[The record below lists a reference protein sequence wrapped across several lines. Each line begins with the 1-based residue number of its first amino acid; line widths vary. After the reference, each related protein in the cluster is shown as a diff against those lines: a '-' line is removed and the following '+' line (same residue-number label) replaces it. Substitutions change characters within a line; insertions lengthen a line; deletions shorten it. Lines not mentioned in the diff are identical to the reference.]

1 MEEKIE
7 SKITSLV
14 EYIISKP
21 NEAITLDD
29 YTILAAELKDI
40 RFRKDQEASSDRFN
54 KLMASVVGGFGS
66 VGSPEPAV
74 AGVKRSTGAG
84 KK

>member
-1 MEEKIE
+1 MEEKIQE
-7 SKITSLV
+7 KLTGLV
-14 EYIISKP
+14 EYIIGKP
-21 NEAITLDD
+21 NEAISLDD

-40 RFRKDQEASSDRFN
+40 RFRRDQEASNDKFT
-54 KLMASVVGGFGS
+54 KLMASVVGGFGCAA
-66 VGSPEPAV
+66 PAEPAV

>member
-7 SKITSLV
+7 SKIAGLV
-14 EYIISKP
+14 EYIIGKP
-21 NEAITLDD
+21 NEAVTLDD

-40 RFRKDQEASSDRFN
+40 RFRKEQEASSDRLN
-54 KLMASVVGGFGS
+54 KLMASVVGGFGCAA
-66 VGSPEPAV
+66 PAEPAV
-74 AGVKRSTGAG
+74 AGVKRATGAG

>member
-1 MEEKIE
+1 MEEKIQA
-7 SKITSLV
+7 KITGLV

-21 NEAITLDD
+21 NEAMTLDD

-40 RFRKDQEASSDRFN
+40 RFRKDQEASNDRFT

-66 VGSPEPAV
+66 AGSSEPAV
-74 AGVKRSTGAG
+74 AGVKRATGAG